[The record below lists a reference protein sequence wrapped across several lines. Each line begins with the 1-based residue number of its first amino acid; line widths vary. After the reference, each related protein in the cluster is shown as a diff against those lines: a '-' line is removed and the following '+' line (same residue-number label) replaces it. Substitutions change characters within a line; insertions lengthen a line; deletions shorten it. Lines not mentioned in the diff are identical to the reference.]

1 MLVHNIFNDIRVFKH
16 VEIVY
21 VTPKESRMLVIIVK
35 INKDTYQDFY
45 YNENEGL
52 LRFLRSMVFVQK
64 NLKKTFAF

>member
-1 MLVHNIFNDIRVFKH
+1 
-16 VEIVY
+16 
-21 VTPKESRMLVIIVK
+21 MLVIIVK